1 MSADATLG
9 QFMRYATVGLASNLV
24 LYLAYLALTAAGIES
39 KLAMTLL
46 YVLGVVQTF
55 AFNKRW
61 SFRHG
66 GMRGL
71 AFARYCVSYAL
82 GYLLNLGA
90 LLLFVDRLGYLHQ
103 VVQGVMILA
112 LAILL
117 FLLQKYWV
125 FRPNAASSHTTRPHP

>member
-1 MSADATLG
+1 MSADATFG
-9 QFMRYATVGLASNLV
+9 QFIRYATVGLGSNIV

-66 GMRGL
+66 GVRG
-71 AFARYCVSYAL
+71 ATFVRYCASYAL
-82 GYLLNLGA
+82 GYLINLGV
-90 LLLFVDRLGYLHQ
+90 LLVFVDRLGYPHQ
-103 VVQGVMILA
+103 AVQGVMILA

-125 FRPNAASSHTTRPHP
+125 FRPTAASSYTTEPYP

>member
-1 MSADATLG
+1 MSSTAALG
-9 QFMRYATVGLASNLV
+9 QFVRYATVGLASNLV
-24 LYLAYLALTAAGIES
+24 LYLAYLALTAAGVGT

-66 GMRGL
+66 GMRGP
-71 AFARYCVSYAL
+71 AFVRYCASYAL
-82 GYLLNLGA
+82 GYLVNLVA
-90 LLLFVDRLGYLHQ
+90 LMVLVDRLGLPHQ
-103 VVQGVMILA
+103 IVQGVLILA

-125 FRPNAASSHTTRPHP
+125 FRAISVSTHSTGPHP

>member
-1 MSADATLG
+1 MSADATVG
-9 QFMRYATVGLASNLV
+9 QFIRYATVGLASNIV
-24 LYLAYLALTAAGIES
+24 LYLAYLALTTAGVES

-66 GMRGL
+66 GLRGP
-71 AFARYCVSYAL
+71 AFVRYCASYAL
-82 GYLLNLGA
+82 GYLINLGV
-90 LLLFVDRLGYLHQ
+90 LLVLVDRLGYPHQ
-103 VVQGVMILA
+103 VVQGVVILA

-125 FRPNAASSHTTRPHP
+125 FRPAATSSHTTGPHP

>member
-39 KLAMTLL
+39 KLAMSLL

-66 GMRGL
+66 GVRG
-71 AFARYCVSYAL
+71 ATFVRYCASYAL
-82 GYLLNLGA
+82 GYLINLGV
-90 LLLFVDRLGYLHQ
+90 LLVFVDRLGYPHQ
-103 VVQGVMILA
+103 AVQGVMILA

-125 FRPNAASSHTTRPHP
+125 FRPTAASSYTTEPYP

>member
-1 MSADATLG
+1 MSADATFG
-9 QFMRYATVGLASNLV
+9 QFIRYATVGLGSNIV
-24 LYLAYLALTAAGIES
+24 LYLAYLALTAAGIDS

-66 GMRGL
+66 GVRG
-71 AFARYCVSYAL
+71 ATFVRYCASYAL
-82 GYLLNLGA
+82 GYLINLGV
-90 LLLFVDRLGYLHQ
+90 LLVFVDRLGYPHQ
-103 VVQGVMILA
+103 AVQGVMILA

-125 FRPNAASSHTTRPHP
+125 FRPTAASSYTTEPYP